1 MKKASLKRPFCGDYK
16 LTAELK
22 PARSH
27 QNLLEQAMRPSKVQ
41 RLCTALHTQATEQAP
56 QVDFD
61 GVFTDIELFCD
72 FTVT

>member
-1 MKKASLKRPFCGDYK
+1 M
-16 LTAELK
+16 
-22 PARSH
+22 RS
-27 QNLLEQAMRPSKVQ
+27 SKVQ
-41 RLCTALHTQATEQAP
+41 RLCAALHTQATEQAP